1 MPINLSGFLCR
12 CSKETFSILLFSI
25 LPNLVVT
32 FEFFNPMV
40 CGVFIS
46 IHMDLEGLV
55 TEVQNM
61 KNCPIIDVESCTSEF
76 LLNTNTSQMCCGDDI
91 LPDGFMIVH

>member
-1 MPINLSGFLCR
+1 
-12 CSKETFSILLFSI
+12 
-25 LPNLVVT
+25 
-32 FEFFNPMV
+32 
-40 CGVFIS
+40 
-46 IHMDLEGLV
+46 MDLEGLV
-55 TEVQNM
+55 MEVQNM